1 MSELADGKLRLDRP
15 APHVARLT
23 IDNPAKRNALD
34 HAILDGIAATAR
46 ELDDARCLLLT
57 AEGPVFSAGY
67 DIGGL
72 PRDEFAHKAES
83 LVAHPFHAAIAALEA
98 FPYPAVAALNGHAIG
113 GGLELA
119 LTCDLRL
126 AATGAKLGMP
136 PARLGLVYSHTGL
149 RKFIDAIGVTRTREL
164 FFTGRN
170 VSTATALEW
179 GMVNEIVA
187 PEKLAERAVEFAA
200 EIAANAP
207 LSLTGNKR
215 VIGGAAGRGGPA
227 RPRGRG
233 GARGAARGL
242 LPQRGLLRRSARV
255 RREAGSGMAG
265 TVRAAP
271 GGDRRARA
279 ARLPA
284 AQAEGRLRD
293 GVQLPPEGFDFVTW
307 DPVLKQTPNRG
318 WRRWGTRKLVDTTF
332 LVLREFRDANPDA
345 PRILVG
351 DLSRPRGGFFGARY
365 GGLGHQTHQSG
376 LDVDIYYPRRDG
388 LERAARRARP
398 GRPGARAGARRPLRA
413 GGRDEGLRR
422 PERAPERPPWSRH
435 AARLPRR
442 SPARQ
447 ALAAPRE
454 PAGSGVGDPG
464 ESPREEPFS
473 CRASPYC
480 C

>member
-1 MSELADGKLRLDRP
+1 VSELAHGKLRLDRP

-34 HAILDGIAATAR
+34 HDILDGIATTAR
-46 ELDDARCLLLT
+46 ALDDARCLLLT

-149 RKFIDAIGVTRTREL
+149 RKFIDAVGVTRTREL

-187 PEKLAERAVEFAA
+187 PEKLADRAVEFAA

-215 VIGGAAGRGGPA
+215 VISE
-227 RPRGRG
+227 
-233 GARGAARGL
+233 L
-242 LPQRGLLRRSARV
+242 LA
-255 RREAGSGMAG
+255 
-265 TVRAAP
+265 
-271 GGDRRARA
+271 
-279 ARLPA
+279 
-284 AQAEGRLRD
+284 AEGRLD
-293 GVQLPPEGFDFVTW
+293 PEVEAE
-307 DPVLKQTPNRG
+307 
-318 WRRWGTRKLVDTTF
+318 LVA
-332 LVLREFRDANPDA
+332 LREACFRTDDFYEG
-345 PRILVG
+345 V
-351 DLSRPRGGFFGARY
+351 
-365 GGLGHQTHQSG
+365 
-376 LDVDIYYPRRDG
+376 
-388 LERAARRARP
+388 RAFA
-398 GRPGARAGARRPLRA
+398 
-413 GGRDEGLRR
+413 EK
-422 PERAPERPPWSRH
+422 RAPEWRGR
-435 AARLPRR
+435 
-442 SPARQ
+442 
-447 ALAAPRE
+447 
-454 PAGSGVGDPG
+454 
-464 ESPREEPFS
+464 
-473 CRASPYC
+473 
-480 C
+480 

>member
-1 MSELADGKLRLDRP
+1 MSDLADGKLRLDRP

-34 HAILDGIAATAR
+34 HAILAGIASTAR

-57 AEGPVFSAGY
+57 AAGPVFSAGY

-72 PRDEFAHKAES
+72 PRDEFAHRAES

-149 RKFIDAIGVTRTREL
+149 RKFIDAIGAPRTREL

-187 PEKLAERAVEFAA
+187 VEKLADRAVEFAA

-215 VIGGAAGRGGPA
+215 VIAE
-227 RPRGRG
+227 
-233 GARGAARGL
+233 L
-242 LPQRGLLRRSARV
+242 LA
-255 RREAGSGMAG
+255 
-265 TVRAAP
+265 
-271 GGDRRARA
+271 
-279 ARLPA
+279 
-284 AQAEGRLRD
+284 AEGRLD
-293 GVQLPPEGFDFVTW
+293 PEVEAE
-307 DPVLKQTPNRG
+307 
-318 WRRWGTRKLVDTTF
+318 LVA
-332 LVLREFRDANPDA
+332 LREACFRSEDFYEG
-345 PRILVG
+345 V
-351 DLSRPRGGFFGARY
+351 
-365 GGLGHQTHQSG
+365 
-376 LDVDIYYPRRDG
+376 
-388 LERAARRARP
+388 RAFA
-398 GRPGARAGARRPLRA
+398 
-413 GGRDEGLRR
+413 EK
-422 PERAPERPPWSRH
+422 RAPEWRGR
-435 AARLPRR
+435 
-442 SPARQ
+442 
-447 ALAAPRE
+447 
-454 PAGSGVGDPG
+454 
-464 ESPREEPFS
+464 
-473 CRASPYC
+473 
-480 C
+480 